1 MDFAGQSIVVH
12 PSGDVIVKADNAKKL
27 VTCEID
33 LAESRLWRDKR
44 PYISTRRPDHVF
56 MKRLYREIADK
67 TFVRFVL
74 VGVIN
79 TLFGSAI
86 MFVFYNVFHLSYW
99 LSSASNY
106 FFGSILSYFLNKYYT
121 FRYKKRDWKVVAR
134 FAANICLCYLVSY
147 GVAKPIPCRRFLS
160 GFSVAVREN
169 GAMLCGMCIFVA
181 LNYLGQLLFRV

>member
-1 MDFAGQSIVVH
+1 M
-12 PSGDVIVKADNAKKL
+12 KKL
-27 VTCEID
+27 I
-33 LAESRLWRDKR
+33 AK
-44 PYISTRRPDHVF
+44 F
-56 MKRLYREIADK
+56 ADK

-121 FRYKKRDWKVVAR
+121 FRYKSAIGRSSRALR
-134 FAANICLCYLVSY
+134 RIFACAILCPTVLQSRS
-147 GVAKPIPCRRFLS
+147 CRRFCLAFPLPS
-160 GFSVAVREN
+160 AKTAQCSAACAFSSRSTTSASAFSRLKMKTVNKNCVPYRNAIFISALLPYQTPSRGRLWAV
-169 GAMLCGMCIFVA
+169 
-181 LNYLGQLLFRV
+181 LL